1 MPAPS
6 SPCSNWE
13 LWTLGDTL
21 ADLGFLLNSWYEPD
35 DPSPLVFME
44 VPPTV
49 TGDFGS
55 RTDVIE
61 RYATR
66 TGDDVSA
73 IDYYRGFQH
82 WRMAVIAEGVKR
94 RYETAQMATNDVD
107 FAHLDQRVIDL
118 ANLAEQHLAAF
129 VA

>member
-1 MPAPS
+1 M
-6 SPCSNWE
+6 
-13 LWTLGDTL
+13 L
-21 ADLGFLLNSWYEPD
+21 ADLGFLLNNWYEPD

-55 RTDVIE
+55 RLDVIE
-61 RYATR
+61 RYAHR
-66 TGDDVSA
+66 TGYDVSA

-94 RYETAQMATNDVD
+94 RYETAQMANADVD

-118 ANLAEQHLAAF
+118 ADLAEHHLAAYTSRRTG
-129 VA
+129 